1 MSYRTR
7 NNKNKEIKWQ
17 NKIKKILFNVVL
29 SKKEKIK
36 ALTCVRYYKN
46 NKCYSVKEALKLYN
60 MYLPKIKKYNKNF
73 KRNEINFILK

>member
-29 SKKEKIK
+29 SKKKK
-36 ALTCVRYYKN
+36 
-46 NKCYSVKEALKLYN
+46 LKH
-60 MYLPKIKKYNKNF
+60 
-73 KRNEINFILK
+73 